1 MQSADGCS
9 IIMCAMKTKERLDLT
24 RGNVWK
30 TMLLY
35 ALPLFGSAMV
45 QQAYS
50 MVDLLIV
57 GNFAQNSNLAVNA
70 VGNAATVVN
79 ILLAFSFG
87 ANGGCSVIIA
97 KYFGVKNFK
106 KVKETINT
114 SIITFSVMCAVVM
127 LAGFSLANL
136 SLVALSV
143 HESYFAD
150 CLTYLYI
157 YTASLPFAFLYNVGC
172 GVCSAMGDSKTP
184 FLFLILSSI
193 LNIALDALFVCVLHW
208 DVAGAAWAT
217 FISQAISAVLTTL
230 VLAKR
235 MRTISCEE
243 QPSRF
248 NSTICKD
255 LICVS
260 LPIILQNSFVSVG
273 SFFVGKKINSI
284 SLDATTGFTAAFKL
298 VCMANVGVGQMTN
311 GLANFCSQNKAAQ
324 NYSRIKQGYIALL
337 CYALITN
344 VIFMVPFIC
353 APEFCTRL
361 FVEQEKL
368 TAEALA
374 CSVQFL
380 VIVSS
385 FLPVVCVKIVS
396 DGVVRGCGGNLGF
409 MISTFVDLI
418 LRVVLVYVLVDPLGF
433 SGVCW
438 AWAIGWSV
446 GLFIAVGFY
455 LFIPCLRG
463 VKYFPEKNSAQNA

>member
-1 MQSADGCS
+1 
-9 IIMCAMKTKERLDLT
+9 MKTKERMDLT
-24 RGNVWK
+24 RGNVWT

-57 GNFAQNSNLAVNA
+57 GNFAANSNLAVNA

-106 KVKETINT
+106 KVKETLNT
-114 SIITFSVMCAVVM
+114 SIITFSAMCAAVM
-127 LAGFSLANL
+127 IAGFSLANV
-136 SLVALSV
+136 SLIALSV
-143 HESYFAD
+143 HESYFSD

-157 YTASLPFAFLYNVGC
+157 YTGSLPFVFLYNVGC

-184 FLFLILSSI
+184 FLFLVLSSV

-217 FISQAISAVLTTL
+217 FISQAISAVLTTF

-235 MRTISCEE
+235 LKAIRCEE
-243 QPSRF
+243 KSARF
-248 NSTICKD
+248 NGAICKD
-255 LICVS
+255 LFCVS
-260 LPIILQNSFVSVG
+260 VPIILQNSFVSVG
-273 SFFVGKKINSI
+273 CFFISKKINDISI
-284 SLDATTGFTAAFKL
+284 DATTGFTAAFKL

-324 NYSRIKQGYIALL
+324 KYTRIKQGYIALL
-337 CYALITN
+337 VYALVTN
-344 VIFMVPFIC
+344 LIFMIPFIF

-380 VIVSS
+380 IIVSS

-418 LRVVLVYVLVDPLGF
+418 LRVALVYVLVDPMGF
-433 SGVCW
+433 AGVCW
-438 AWAIGWSV
+438 AWAFGWSV
-446 GLFIAVGFY
+446 SMFIAVGFY
-455 LFIPCLRG
+455 LAIPCLRG
-463 VKYFPEKNSAQNA
+463 VKYFPKKNSENA

>member
-1 MQSADGCS
+1 
-9 IIMCAMKTKERLDLT
+9 MKTKERIDLT
-24 RGNVWK
+24 SGNVWK
-30 TMLLY
+30 IMLLY
-35 ALPLFGSAMV
+35 TLPLFGSAMV

-97 KYFGVKNFK
+97 RYFGVKNYK
-106 KVKETINT
+106 KVKETLNT
-114 SIITFSVMCAVVM
+114 SVITFSITCAAVM
-127 LAGFSLANL
+127 LVGFGMANFA
-136 SLVALSV
+136 LVALDV

-150 CLTYLYI
+150 CLSYLYI
-157 YTASLPFAFLYNVGC
+157 YTGSLPFVFLYNVGC

-184 FLFLILSSI
+184 FLFLILSSV

-217 FISQAISAVLTTL
+217 FISQAISAVLTTI
-230 VLAKR
+230 VLAKKFKAI
-235 MRTISCEE
+235 TCEE
-243 QPSRF
+243 KPARF
-248 NSTICKD
+248 NPTICKD

-260 LPIILQNSFVSVG
+260 LPIVLQNSFVSVG
-273 SFFVGKKINSI
+273 SFFVGKKINGI
-284 SLDATTGFTAAFKL
+284 SLDATTGFTAAFRL

-311 GLANFCSQNKAAQ
+311 GLANFCSQNKAAEKYQ
-324 NYSRIKQGYIALL
+324 RIKQGYVALMV
-337 CYALITN
+337 YALITN
-344 VIFMVPFIC
+344 IIFMVPFIC

-368 TAEALA
+368 TVEALE
-374 CSVQFL
+374 CSKQFL

-418 LRVVLVYVLVDPLGF
+418 LRVVLVYVLVDPMGF

-446 GLFIAVGFY
+446 SMFIAVGFY
-455 LFIPCLRG
+455 LAIPCLRG
-463 VKYFPEKNSAQNA
+463 VKYFNRKNSFQNA